1 MSKKRKPAL
10 KRIVLI
16 TAWLVDDTEAYGDK
30 TNTDIEKEITEEIDI
45 IPYVERIE
53 KVTVL
58 DCPMSS

>member
-1 MSKKRKPAL
+1 MSKKRKQPAL

-16 TAWLVDDTEAYGDK
+16 TAWLVDDPEAYRDK
-30 TNTDIEKEITEEIDI
+30 TNIDIEKEITEEIDI

-58 DCPMSS
+58 DCPR